1 LEQSYVTDT
10 MFDALKKT
18 LLAGMGAA
26 VITKDKA
33 EDALAEFIKQGKVS
47 AADAQAMARKL
58 AKDGQAEYK
67 TMSREVG
74 EKLKKLTDRSDEV
87 ARARIARLEA
97 RLAALEKKQ
106 RAKSR
111 AARSKPTASS

>member
-1 LEQSYVTDT
+1 
-10 MFDALKKT
+10 MFDAIKKT

-58 AKDGQAEYK
+58 AKDGKAEYK
-67 TMSREVG
+67 AMSRDVG
-74 EKLKKLTDRSDEV
+74 QKLKKLTDRSDEI

-97 RLAALEKKQ
+97 RLAELEKKQ
-106 RAKSR
+106 RTKSR
-111 AARSKPTASS
+111 PSRSKPVASR